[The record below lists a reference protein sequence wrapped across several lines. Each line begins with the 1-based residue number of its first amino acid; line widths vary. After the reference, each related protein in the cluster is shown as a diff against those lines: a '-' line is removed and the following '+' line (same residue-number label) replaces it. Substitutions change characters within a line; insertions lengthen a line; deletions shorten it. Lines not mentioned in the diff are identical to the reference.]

1 MIVAAIR
8 SVLFYAVFWL
18 QTVPLALIIGTS
30 AVIWGRTRWGWSLVL
45 YWIHSSRWALDH
57 IADIRSEVTGAENLP
72 DGPCIIAAKH
82 MSDWDIFAILPDAAR
97 PAFIAK
103 KELMDIPFF
112 GDAALAYDTI
122 RIDRSRG
129 SEAVPVMLA
138 EARAALDR
146 GARII
151 IFPEGTRK
159 APLADPDYRWGV
171 VRLYEALGVP
181 VVPVALNSGLFWG
194 RNSLMLWPGTARA
207 RFLPPIPPGLAPEAF
222 RQTLMGAIETETDRL
237 ILAAVDKGLGRPLS
251 ADLRQRIDA
260 LKGRAGR

>member
-8 SVLFYAVFWL
+8 SVLFYILFFA
-18 QTVPLALIIGTS
+18 QTVPLALIIGT
-30 AVIWGRTRWGWSLVL
+30 AAAIQGRTRWGWSLVL
-45 YWIHSSRWALDH
+45 YWIHSSRWLLRH
-57 IADIRSEVTGAENLP
+57 ITGIRSDVTGGEHIP

-82 MSDWDIFAILPDAAR
+82 MSDWDIFAILPDAER

-112 GDAALAYDTI
+112 GHAARAYDTI
-122 RIDRSRG
+122 RIDRSKG
-129 SEAVPVMLA
+129 SEAMPLMLA
-138 EARAALDR
+138 DARAALDR

-171 VRLYEALGVP
+171 VRLYEELGVP

-194 RNSLMLWPGTARA
+194 RNSLLLWPGTARA
-207 RFLPPIPPGLAPEAF
+207 RFLKPIPPGLSPEAF
-222 RQTLMGAIETETDRL
+222 RETLMGAIDTETDRL
-237 ILAAVDKGLGRPLS
+237 ILTAVEEGLRRPVS
-251 ADLRQRIDA
+251 ADLARRIDA
-260 LKGRAGR
+260 LRARAGR